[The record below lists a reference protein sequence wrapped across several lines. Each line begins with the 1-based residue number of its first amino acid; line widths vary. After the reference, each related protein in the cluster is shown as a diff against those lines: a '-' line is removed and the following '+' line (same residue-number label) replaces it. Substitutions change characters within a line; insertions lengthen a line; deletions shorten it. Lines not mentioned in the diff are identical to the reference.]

1 MNYKISKRMD
11 YILNEDKMCD
21 PQRIC
26 QILKEELKPIINN
39 YLTLKNEIVVRYKKD
54 NNRNIFFIELDAER
68 IKSFGYIPY

>member
-26 QILKEELKPIINN
+26 QILKDELKPIINN
-39 YLTLKNEIVVRYKKD
+39 YLTLNNEIVVRYKKD
-54 NNRNIFFIELDAER
+54 NNKNIFFIELDAER
-68 IKSFGYIPY
+68 IKNFGYIPY